1 MKQKVSLKNNVMP
14 DSAQKLGKLFR
25 LFKKPGEP
33 SFTVSELELA
43 QEIQANLLPK
53 SFPLSQKMEIGAL
66 YKASKYIGGDFY
78 DVIQIDDRKIA
89 FAIGDIAGKSLH
101 AALFMAQCLT
111 LLKVFIKMDLNILK
125 IIEKTNQM
133 LFELVK
139 TDMFATVFIGIYDTH
154 YHQLSYVNAGHNPPL
169 LLRTSVEIPAKD
181 YHPMTML
188 TAEGIALNCIANM
201 VLEEKRIQLYEGD
214 ILLLYTDGLLDA
226 TNEFEKEF
234 GEAKLKGLITE
245 LRDLPAQQITQK
257 ILEHIEGYSKASKT
271 TNDDMAALVIKF
283 KEEK

>member
-1 MKQKVSLKNNVMP
+1 MP
-14 DSAQKLGKLFR
+14 DTIQKLGKLFR
-25 LFKKPGEP
+25 LFEKPGEP
-33 SFTVSELELA
+33 SFTVNELELA

-53 SFPLSQKMEIGAL
+53 SFPLIQKIEIGAL

-89 FAIGDIAGKSLH
+89 FVIGDVSGKSLH

-169 LLRTSVEIPAKD
+169 LLRTSVKIPAKD
-181 YHPMTML
+181 HHPLTML

-201 VLEEKRIQLYEGD
+201 ILEEKRIQLYEGD
-214 ILLLYTDGLLDA
+214 ILLLYTDVLIDA
-226 TNEFEKEF
+226 SNEFEKEF

-245 LRDLPAQQITQK
+245 LRDLPAQQMTQK

>member
-1 MKQKVSLKNNVMP
+1 MP
-14 DSAQKLGKLFR
+14 DAAQKLGKLFR
-25 LFKKPGEP
+25 LFEKTGRPP
-33 SFTVSELELA
+33 FTVNELELA

-53 SFPLSQKMEIGAL
+53 SFTLDKKIEVGAL

-78 DVIQIDDRKIA
+78 DVIQIDERKIA
-89 FAIGDIAGKSLH
+89 FVIGDVSGKSLH
-101 AALFMAQCLT
+101 AALFMTQCLT

-188 TAEGIALNCIANM
+188 TAEGIALNCIANI

-214 ILLLYTDGLLDA
+214 ILLLYTDGLIDA
-226 TNEFEKEF
+226 TNEFDEEF

-245 LRDLPAQQITQK
+245 LKDLPSQTMAEK
-257 ILEHIEGYSKASKT
+257 MLERIQDHSKASKT
-271 TNDDMAALVIKF
+271 ELDDMAALVIKF